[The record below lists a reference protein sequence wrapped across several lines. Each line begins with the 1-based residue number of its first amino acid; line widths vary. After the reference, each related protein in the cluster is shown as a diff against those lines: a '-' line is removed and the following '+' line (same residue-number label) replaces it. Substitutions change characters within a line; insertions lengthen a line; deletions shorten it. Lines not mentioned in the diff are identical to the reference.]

1 MIQEIVLQIIQS
13 VILLVLVI
21 LLRIVWKQMA
31 PFLIPL
37 LEDALIRK
45 FVTDGIRY
53 AQKVYGELL
62 DGPGRYQKAREAISL
77 RLGKWHIYVSPEEL
91 RILIESILIELQE
104 KFGDKWYELL
114 ARTPQ
119 A

>member
-1 MIQEIVLQIIQS
+1 MF
-13 VILLVLVI
+13 LVLKLSKWENVD
-21 LLRIVWKQMA
+21 LEQSGVYRLPFPSHLEA
-31 PFLIPL
+31 PGNGSIGYCEVFDTR
-37 LEDALIRK
+37 EN
-45 FVTDGIRY
+45 

-104 KFGDKWYELL
+104 KFGDKWYELS